1 MAFDLAPTAEDK
13 DDLPE
18 DKAPEEGAPEVEA
31 ATPTAPEGPGATVS
45 LAPKLS
51 RRAQAA
57 EETKRTLETL
67 TSKLD
72 SLTSS
77 LSERDQQLAQLRGYM
92 EAQAQQPRYVAPP
105 QQQSQLPDPDV
116 LMREAKTAL
125 DNRDFDAYHAKTAA
139 AIEART
145 LRTLAPAFQELQQR
159 AQPANQMPPE
169 MAAMF
174 AAHPDVAM
182 HPRSIELLQ
191 AKNLELHARGV
202 PPGPE
207 RLRMVFSEVNG
218 LVKSGKQGN
227 GGGAQ
232 YSQASAAALA
242 GVPTSTRSA
251 GTGTTEGPGIT
262 LTAAELEVAKKL
274 EKSGVMSRADYAKGL
289 AEADPS
295 RISR

>member
-18 DKAPEEGAPEVEA
+18 DKAPEEAAPAEQ
-31 ATPTAPEGPGATVS
+31 APEGPGATVS

-57 EETKRTLETL
+57 EDTRKALEELKSSVATLST
-67 TSKLD
+67 
-72 SLTSS
+72 S
-77 LSERDQQLAQLRGYM
+77 LSERDQQLAQMRGFM

-105 QQQSQLPDPDV
+105 PQQQPGLDPDH
-116 LMREAKTAL
+116 LMREARQAL
-125 DNRDFDAYHAKTAA
+125 DNKDFETYHAKTAE
-139 AIEART
+139 AIRVRT
-145 LRTLAPAFQELQQR
+145 LRDIAPAFQELQQR
-159 AQPANQMPPE
+159 AYQQQPTQMPPE
-169 MAAMF
+169 LAAMF

-182 HPRSIELLQ
+182 HPRNIELLQ
-191 AKNLELHARGV
+191 AKNMELGARGV

-218 LVKSGKQGN
+218 LVKAGKGN
-227 GGGAQ
+227 GAGAQ
-232 YSQASAAALA
+232 FSQSSASALS
-242 GVPTSTRSA
+242 GMPSTRSGVA
-251 GTGTTEGPGIT
+251 ATGNDGPGIT

-274 EKSGVMSRADYAKGL
+274 EKSGVMSRADYAKGI
-289 AEADPS
+289 AEQDPS